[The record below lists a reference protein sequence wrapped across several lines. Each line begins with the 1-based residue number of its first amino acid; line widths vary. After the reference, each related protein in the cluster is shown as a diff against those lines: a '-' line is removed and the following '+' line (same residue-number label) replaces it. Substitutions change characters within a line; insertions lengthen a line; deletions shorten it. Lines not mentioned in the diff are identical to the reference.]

1 MTFMAR
7 SNLTNNAFLQS
18 TSLHVVLWPFVGT
31 IVVILQL
38 STSHLLGQT
47 AVEVDTTKLIHFEK
61 HVRPALTKY
70 CLECHATHTEAN
82 GGLVLDSRY
91 GWEEGGDSGEAVVP
105 GHPNESRLIK
115 AIRYD
120 DPKLQMP
127 PDKKLPADVVA
138 VFAAWI
144 ADGAYDPR
152 VGNKESSQKPSG
164 QVLDSAAKYWS
175 YQPLLLR
182 PDSPKLEKADAA
194 SIDVFANQKLEAAEI
209 LAAPSAERR
218 DQVRRLYFDLTGLP
232 PSPEAMQE
240 MLSAA
245 DFESAYRKLV
255 DDLLASPHYGEAFA
269 RRWMDVARYAE
280 SVTLRGLVFKEAW
293 RYRDYLVKSFA
304 QDRPFDQMIREQIA
318 GDLMRTDDS
327 SERWMQLV
335 ATSFLAMGDTNFEK
349 QDKQQLEMDYVD
361 EQLDVIGQAFLGQ
374 TVGCARC
381 HDHKFDPIPTKDYY
395 ALAGILKSAVALR
408 HSNVSNWI
416 DQPLPLPSEEEN
428 RFNSLESE
436 LQLVTKELAAKKK
449 QATLAAKSTA
459 SSKPKSPT
467 SPTDPA
473 AAIEPTALAAD
484 ANEETAAK
492 ALADEIKALD
502 SQQKQ
507 LQEQVDYRPRYL
519 TIVEES
525 PPKDLPVHI
534 RGDVHNLGEVVP
546 RGFLAAIEVKQLNGI
561 PEGVS
566 GRLEFA
572 QWVSS
577 ADNPLAARVYAN
589 RVWSW
594 LMGQG
599 IVDSVN
605 NFGTT
610 GSLPSHPELLD
621 WLAAELIRNNWSTKH
636 LVRLM
641 VLSDAYRRKVS
652 GPFGA
657 VAELDPD
664 NRLYWR
670 GHQRRLTAEELRDAM
685 LQASGELDTTLG
697 GTIMKPATKSDGSYK
712 HATTRRSIYNPL
724 FRNSLPELFDAFDF
738 PSSGISVGQRSR
750 STVSTQAL
758 VLLNNTWVHARAKAM
773 AARLRSESDQ
783 DDPVAWIGSAY
794 QKCFQRSP
802 SFEELGTCLEFFE
815 PKVESRVP
823 EQLERLAHTLLA
835 SIDFRYLE

>member
-610 GSLPSHPELLD
+610 GSMPSHPELLD

-636 LVRLM
+636 LVRLI
-641 VLSDAYRRKVS
+641 VLSDAYRRRVS
-652 GPFGA
+652 DPFGT

-685 LQASGELDTTLG
+685 LQISGELDTTLG

-738 PSSGISVGQRSR
+738 PSSGMSVGQRSR

-802 SFEELGTCLEFFE
+802 SIEELGTCLEFFE

>member
-1 MTFMAR
+1 MTFIAQLLTRLISTRGFFR
-7 SNLTNNAFLQS
+7 SCLEISAL
-18 TSLHVVLWPFVGT
+18 VV
-31 IVVILQL
+31 L
-38 STSHLLGQT
+38 STSQLFGQS
-47 AVEVDTTKLIHFEK
+47 AVDIDAAKLHHFEK

-70 CLECHATHTEAN
+70 CLDCHATNTEAN

-105 GHPNESRLIK
+105 GHPEESRLLK
-115 AIRYD
+115 AIRYN

-127 PDKKLPADVVA
+127 PEKKLPPDVVA
-138 VFAAWI
+138 VFEAWI

-152 VGNKESSQKPSG
+152 VGNKVSSQKPSE
-164 QVLDSAAKYWS
+164 QNLASAVKYWS
-175 YQPLLLR
+175 YQPLLLK
-182 PDSPKLEKADAA
+182 PDSFNLKKAVAA
-194 SIDVFANQKLEAAEI
+194 SIDVFVNQKLEAAEI

-232 PSPEAMQE
+232 PSREAMKE
-240 MLSAA
+240 MLSAPN
-245 DFESAYRKLV
+245 FESAYRELV

-293 RYRDYLVKSFA
+293 RYRDYLVKSFG

-318 GDLMRTDDS
+318 GDLLRTDDS
-327 SERWMQLV
+327 NERWMQLV

-416 DQPLPLPSEEEN
+416 DQPLPLPSNEEN
-428 RFNSLESE
+428 RFNTLESE
-436 LQLVTKELAAKKK
+436 LQSVTKELAATKK
-449 QATLAAKSTA
+449 QATSAAKLTAPSNPKSLPIPIEPKATIEPAVLAAGATA
-459 SSKPKSPT
+459 
-467 SPTDPA
+467 
-473 AAIEPTALAAD
+473 
-484 ANEETAAK
+484 ETAAK
-492 ALADEIKALD
+492 ALADEIKALET
-502 SQQKQ
+502 QQKQ
-507 LQEQVDYRPRYL
+507 LQEQVDLRPKYL
-519 TIVEES
+519 TIVEEA

-546 RGFLAAIEVKQLNGI
+546 RGFLAAIELSQPLGI

-577 ADNPLAARVYAN
+577 AENPLTARVYAN
-589 RVWSW
+589 RLWSW

-610 GSLPSHPELLD
+610 GSVPSHPELLD

-636 LVRLM
+636 LVRLI
-641 VLSDAYRRKVS
+641 VLSDSYRRKVS

-685 LQASGELDTTLG
+685 LQSSGELDTTLG
-697 GTIMKPATKSDGSYK
+697 GTIMKPATKSDGNYK
-712 HATTRRSIYNPL
+712 HASTRRSIYNPL

-738 PSSGISVGQRSR
+738 PSSGMSVGQRSR

-758 VLLNNTWVHARAKAM
+758 VLMNNAWVHERAKAM
-773 AARLRSESDQ
+773 AARLRSESVQ

-802 SFEELGTCLEFFE
+802 SIEELGTCLDFFE
-815 PKVESRVP
+815 PKVELRFL
-823 EQLERLAHTLLA
+823 EQLERLAHTLFA